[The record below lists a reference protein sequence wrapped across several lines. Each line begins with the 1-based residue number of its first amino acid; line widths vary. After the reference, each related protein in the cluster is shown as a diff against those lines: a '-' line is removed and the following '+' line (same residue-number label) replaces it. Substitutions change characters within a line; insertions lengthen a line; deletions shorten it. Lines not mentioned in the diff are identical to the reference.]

1 MAHATRAYVPP
12 GAAVRS
18 AIVVPLVFLWGCG
31 CFYGVASEVILS
43 PAHECVEVVA
53 YAHCA
58 WLGLLGT
65 NLCDE
70 TLTLLAVEDAPP
82 VEVLPG
88 DSFDLD
94 NVVPYAVME
103 TDDAYCSTEV
113 AVYAHLG
120 EAPLT
125 LSFDVERVN
134 RGLRLP
140 CD

>member
-1 MAHATRAYVPP
+1 MTARPTCPVA
-12 GAAVRS
+12 GWAALACS
-18 AIVVPLVFLWGCG
+18 VFLVGCG
-31 CFYGVASEVILS
+31 CFYGMASEVAVS
-43 PAHECVEVVA
+43 PGQECLEVSA

-70 TLTLLAVEDAPP
+70 TLTLLPVEDVPR

-88 DSFDLD
+88 DSFELD
-94 NVVPYAVME
+94 DVVPYADMD
-103 TDDAYCSTEV
+103 TDDRYCSTDV
-113 AVYAHLG
+113 VVHAVLG
-120 EAPLT
+120 EVPLT
-125 LSFDVERVN
+125 FTFDVDRVN